1 MQKAF
6 FILALAFSSSLFGQ
20 YQNGE
25 ELLKAMHNKYGGKYC
40 QTVTFDQRT
49 TRYDTSGMVTDTT
62 YWYEW
67 ISYPDKFRI
76 DFGKKFGGNC
86 VIFKN
91 DSAFNYRNHK
101 LVKKYPDEN
110 DLLLLLG
117 GMYHRPFD
125 SVVARLERLGYDL
138 DKVQLIQ
145 INKGWFWVLSSK
157 ESSPV
162 DQQQVWVDK
171 KDLKVAKI
179 KTKLNETDQLEI
191 KFDEFK
197 KTCKGFTETKVSASK
212 NGKLEQTEEYL
223 NLKTSVAI
231 PDSIFNK

>member
-1 MQKAF
+1 MKKLILL
-6 FILALAFSSSLFGQ
+6 FILSSGTLLAQ
-20 YQNGE
+20 YENGE
-25 ELLKAMHNKYGGKYC
+25 ELLRAMHKKYYLTYC

-49 TRYDTSGMVTDTT
+49 TRYDTLGTIRDTS

-76 DFGKKFGGNC
+76 DFGKRFGGNC
-86 VIFKN
+86 VIFRN

-101 LVKKYPDEN
+101 LMRKYPDQN

-138 DKVQLIQ
+138 DALTMLQ
-145 INKGWFWVLSSK
+145 INGKTFYVV
-157 ESSPV
+157 SSP
-162 DQQQVWVDK
+162 DKSHQFWVDK
-171 KDLKVAKI
+171 KDLKVI
-179 KTKLNETDQLEI
+179 RLKTKLSETDELVIE
-191 KFDEFK
+191 FDGFK
-197 KTCKGFTETKVSASK
+197 KTCRGFTETKVTAHK

-223 NLKTSVAI
+223 NLKTGIAI
-231 PDSIFNK
+231 PDSIFYKK

>member
-1 MQKAF
+1 MKKLTFLLIFCSTA
-6 FILALAFSSSLFGQ
+6 LFGQ

-25 ELLKAMHNKYGGKYC
+25 ELLAAMYKKYAGNYC
-40 QTVTFDQRT
+40 QTITFDQRT
-49 TRYDTSGMVTDTT
+49 TRYDTSGIVKDTT
-62 YWYEW
+62 FWYEW

-101 LVKKYPDEN
+101 LVRKNRDEN

-117 GMYHRPFD
+117 GMYYRPFD
-125 SVVARLERLGYDL
+125 SVVKRLERLGYDL
-138 DKVQLIQ
+138 DAVTMITV
-145 INKGWFWVLSSK
+145 NKNVFWVLGSADGSQK
-157 ESSPV
+157 
-162 DQQQVWVDK
+162 VWVDK
-171 KDLKVAKI
+171 KDLKVVKI
-179 KTKLNETDQLEI
+179 KTKLSETDDLEI
-191 KFDEFK
+191 AFDEFK

-212 NGKLEQTEEYL
+212 NGKLEQKEEYL

-231 PDSIFNK
+231 PDSIFIKK